1 MRCWARHGRSLKE
14 RGIADWRGKPEA
26 CEVCGSGAVV
36 NGEAVVVEGE
46 GVVGMVVA
54 SGLGAVQFVEV
65 EARVAS

>member
-1 MRCWARHGRSLKE
+1 LKE

-36 NGEAVVVEGE
+36 EGEAVVVEGE
-46 GVVGMVVA
+46 EVVGMAVA
-54 SGLGAVQFVEV
+54 RGLGAARAV